1 MSAAI
6 ICAARESRMDLRR
19 EAPVRIRSA
28 GIGLV
33 RCLSLPEFGLSD
45 ASACRYA
52 ACPLPVRCLSLPVF
66 DNSLRFL

>member
-1 MSAAI
+1 
-6 ICAARESRMDLRR
+6 MDLRR

-33 RCLSLPEFGLSD
+33 SCLSLPVLGLSD

-52 ACPLPVRCLSLPVF
+52 ACPLPVHCLSLQVF

>member
-1 MSAAI
+1 
-6 ICAARESRMDLRR
+6 MDLRR

-33 RCLSLPEFGLSD
+33 RCLSLP
-45 ASACRYA
+45 
-52 ACPLPVRCLSLPVF
+52 VF

>member
-1 MSAAI
+1 
-6 ICAARESRMDLRR
+6 MDLRR

-33 RCLSLPEFGLSD
+33 SCLSLPVLGLSA
-45 ASACRYA
+45 ASACRYL
-52 ACPLPVRCLSLPVF
+52 ACLMPQPAGMQPVRCLSLPVF